1 MRAEELKKEGFR
13 MDEIKTE
20 PEKLKDRI
28 YIKEME
34 RNLDFARD
42 FLAKV
47 EKDPD
52 LLDSIP
58 DDAVLVP
65 YPVPLHNKEQEKAM
79 V

>member
-1 MRAEELKKEGFR
+1 
-13 MDEIKTE
+13 
-20 PEKLKDRI
+20 
-28 YIKEME
+28 ME

>member
-1 MRAEELKKEGFR
+1 

-20 PEKLKDRI
+20 LEKLKDKV

-34 RNLDFARD
+34 RNLDFARE

-47 EKDPD
+47 EEYPD
-52 LLDSIP
+52 LLDTIP
-58 DDAVLVP
+58 DDAVLIP
-65 YPVPLHNKEQEKAM
+65 YPVPLHNKEQGKAI

>member
-1 MRAEELKKEGFR
+1 

-20 PEKLKDRI
+20 LKKLKDKV

-34 RNLDFARD
+34 RNLDFARE

-47 EKDPD
+47 EEGPD

-65 YPVPLHNKEQEKAM
+65 YPVPLHNNKEQGKAM